1 MHFGRNGPRLT
12 QLVEC
17 LTVVGK
23 HASLAD
29 IRMSPVQVRERGPIS
44 MQITVMVFEFISSLL
59 HILYFSLLSLYLIAA
74 IPRRRNLHSIESPL
88 CGKIQ
93 FKLLQSSQENC
104 VGSSGSA
111 TIISKFK
118 FSVDVFLNFFFLNF
132 CPKCVFQLVWSEWPS
147 NSFWLRCQ

>member
-44 MQITVMVFEFISSLL
+44 IQITVMVFEFISSLL

-88 CGKIQ
+88 CDQKSNLNCYSLHRKIVLGRQ
-93 FKLLQSSQENC
+93 VPAQ
-104 VGSSGSA
+104 
-111 TIISKFK
+111 
-118 FSVDVFLNFFFLNF
+118 
-132 CPKCVFQLVWSEWPS
+132 
-147 NSFWLRCQ
+147 